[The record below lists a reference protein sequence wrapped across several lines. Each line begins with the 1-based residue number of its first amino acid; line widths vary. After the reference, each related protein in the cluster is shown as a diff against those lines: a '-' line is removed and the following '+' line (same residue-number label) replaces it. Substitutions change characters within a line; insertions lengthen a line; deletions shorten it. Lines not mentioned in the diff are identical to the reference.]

1 MYHKNLKAYTANS
14 LQAEMLV
21 ADSYRVIQ
29 LMMQGT
35 MEKLAQAKGA
45 IERRDFEAKSAA
57 ISKAM
62 ALLNGLQDSLDL
74 SYGKIS
80 EDLYALYDY
89 MKYRLMDASRDM
101 DVAPL
106 DEVAQLFITIK
117 SAWDSIPQAERMQ
130 ALAQQLAKDAA
141 G

>member
-1 MYHKNLKAYTANS
+1 
-14 LQAEMLV
+14 
-21 ADSYRVIQ
+21 
-29 LMMQGT
+29 
-35 MEKLAQAKGA
+35 
-45 IERRDFEAKSAA
+45 
-57 ISKAM
+57 M

-74 SYGKIS
+74 SYGKIP

-89 MKYRLMDASRDM
+89 MKYRLMDASRKYGCNSGRQ
-101 DVAPL
+101 L
-106 DEVAQLFITIK
+106 VAQLFITIK